1 MVATYRCSNCG
12 YFHVGPAPETCPV
25 CGASRSAFKAYEGP
39 GDLTGTK
46 TVENLKAA
54 FAGESQAAEKYLV
67 FAEKAAAEGLPNV
80 ANLFRAIEGLHERL
94 MPLFKKNSA

>member
-1 MVATYRCSNCG
+1 MTQDEAAMLG
-12 YFHVGPAPETCPV
+12 EIEHKLPQ
-25 CGASRSAFKAYEGP
+25 P
-39 GDLTGTK
+39 GELHAMTE
-46 TVENLKAA
+46 ENLKAA